1 MVSGGT
7 TPDLNGVG
15 ERDMDDLYAD
25 WAPIY
30 DYFYP
35 DRSDEVRFWAELV
48 GSPMQHV
55 LDLMCGT
62 AEVSL
67 ALARRGHR
75 LLGVDRSPAMLGV
88 AADRLAGAADF
99 PARNLSLVQADAGAI
114 PAPDHA
120 FDVALVGGNGSFNH
134 LDDEQA
140 PKALAELG
148 RVLRP
153 GGRLG
158 LELINPYLLKEIY
171 PVRTFG
177 PLRPPPPGVHVEK
190 TSENRYDPE
199 AERFHIRQVTRYQV
213 DGKDGVFEGSFSL
226 RVRRPEEI
234 RWMLEARGFCDV
246 RFVGSYD
253 LEPFS
258 CWSSDLLVV
267 ASKA

>member
-1 MVSGGT
+1 
-7 TPDLNGVG
+7 
-15 ERDMDDLYAD
+15 MDDLYAE
-25 WAPIY
+25 WAAVY

-35 DRSDEVRFWAELV
+35 DRSNEVRFWEELV
-48 GSPMQHV
+48 GSGMQRV

-75 LLGVDRSPAMLGV
+75 LLGVDRSPAMLSVAGDRLV
-88 AADRLAGAADF
+88 AAADYPAQNLLLA
-99 PARNLSLVQADAGAI
+99 QADAGAI
-114 PAPDHA
+114 PAHSGA

-140 PKALAELG
+140 PRALEELR

-153 GGRLG
+153 RGRLG

-177 PLRPPPPGVHVEK
+177 PLRPTPPGMHVEK

-199 AERFHIRQVTRYQV
+199 AQRFHIRQVTHAQI
-213 DGKDGVFEGSFSL
+213 DGENTEFAVSFSL
-226 RVRRPEEI
+226 CVRRPEE
-234 RWMLEARGFCDV
+234 MQSLLEASGFGNL
-246 RFVGSYD
+246 RFFGSYE

-258 CWSSDLLVV
+258 YWSSDLLVV
-267 ASKA
+267 ASAN